1 MPRSLVSRFF
11 ATKKIGIKNRL
22 VNKMA
27 TEAKSVCEGR
37 GASGVPAVSPPNAG
51 GRREVIAV
59 RSLAKGYGK
68 VPVLQGL
75 SLTVGQGELYAL
87 MGPNGSG
94 KTTLNSILAS
104 VRAQDGG
111 EALVM
116 GRKPGEAKRE
126 VAYLP
131 QDNFSIG
138 SLTGRE
144 NLMYFAGLLG
154 YPKGEAK
161 ALVAGILAKLGLE
174 AVADRRVS
182 TYSGGMRKKLELG
195 TALFPCTRVML
206 LDEPTTGLDPG
217 ARRSF
222 LGLLRG
228 LTEGGMAVL
237 LTTHIGADAECA
249 DRVGLISNGKIV
261 AEGPPGE
268 LKEKSGVETVVHV
281 QTAVENSRVASAIA
295 AFDGGQ
301 LMASES
307 GYRISV
313 DNPEEVLPAM
323 IRKLDSMGVRLVHIG
338 ASMPTLEDV
347 FFRLTDRSVS
357 GGDAQ

>member
-1 MPRSLVSRFF
+1 M
-11 ATKKIGIKNRL
+11 NWL
-22 VNKMA
+22 VNEMA
-27 TEAKSVCEGR
+27 ILAKSVCEG
-37 GASGVPAVSPPNAG
+37 SGVSLAAG
-51 GRREVIAV
+51 IPSNSAGRREVIAV
-59 RSLAKGYGK
+59 RGLAKSYGK
-68 VPVLQGL
+68 VRVLQGL
-75 SLTVGQGELYAL
+75 SLAVREGELYAL

-104 VRAQDGG
+104 VRAQDAGDVQV
-111 EALVM
+111 L

-131 QDNFSIG
+131 QDNFSIAA
-138 SLTGRE
+138 LTGRE

-154 YPKGEAK
+154 YPKGEARQ
-161 ALVAGILAKLGLE
+161 LVAEIVRRLGLE
-174 AVADRRVS
+174 GAADRKVG

-206 LDEPTTGLDPG
+206 LDEPTTGLDPA

-222 LGLLRG
+222 LGLLRE
-228 LTEGGMAVL
+228 LTEGGMTVL

-249 DRVGLISNGKIV
+249 DRVGLISGGRLV

-268 LKEKSGVETVVHV
+268 LKEHSGVETVVHV
-281 QTAVENSRVASAIA
+281 QTAVENSLVADAVAS
-295 AFDGGQ
+295 FDGGQ

-323 IRKLDSMGVRLVHIG
+323 IRKLDGMGVRLVSIG

-347 FFRLTDRSVS
+347 FFRLTDRQVS

>member
-1 MPRSLVSRFF
+1 
-11 ATKKIGIKNRL
+11 
-22 VNKMA
+22 MA
-27 TEAKSVCEGR
+27 TMAETMSEGR
-37 GASGVPAVSPPNAG
+37 GASLPALSPSNSAG
-51 GRREVIAV
+51 REAISV
-59 RSLAKGYGK
+59 RDLAKSYGG
-68 VPVLQGL
+68 VQVLKGL
-75 SLTVGQGELYAL
+75 SLSVREGEVYAL

-104 VRAQDGG
+104 VRVQDAG
-111 EALVM
+111 EVRVL
-116 GRKPGEAKRE
+116 GKKPAEAKGG

-131 QDNFSIG
+131 QDNFSMA

-154 YPKGEAK
+154 YSGAEAK
-161 ALVAGILAKLGLE
+161 RLVAGILGKVGL
-174 AVADRRVS
+174 ADVADRRVG

-206 LDEPTTGLDPG
+206 LDEPTTGLDPA
-217 ARRSF
+217 ARRS
-222 LGLLRG
+222 LMGLLKG
-228 LTEGGMAVL
+228 LAEGGMAVL

-249 DRVGLISNGKIV
+249 DRVGLISNGRII

-268 LKEKSGVETVVHV
+268 LKERSGVETVVHV
-281 QTAVENSRVASAIA
+281 QTSIENERIAEAVAS
-295 AFDGGQ
+295 FDGGQ

-307 GYRISV
+307 GYRIAV

-323 IRKLDSMGVRLVHIG
+323 IRRLDSMGVRLVSIG

-347 FFRLTDRSVS
+347 FFALTDRQVS
-357 GGDAQ
+357 GRGN

>member
-1 MPRSLVSRFF
+1 MVM
-11 ATKKIGIKNRL
+11 AAEKI
-22 VNKMA
+22 
-27 TEAKSVCEGR
+27 CEGGGSL
-37 GASGVPAVSPPNAG
+37 GALAGVPSDAN

-59 RSLAKGYGK
+59 RSLAKGYGR
-68 VPVLQGL
+68 VRVLQGL
-75 SLTVGQGELYAL
+75 SLAVREGELYAL

-104 VRAQDGG
+104 VRAQ
-111 EALVM
+111 EAGDVRVL
-116 GRKPGEAKRE
+116 GKKPGEAKRE

-161 ALVAGILAKLGLE
+161 RLVGGILAKLGLG

-195 TALFPCTRVML
+195 SALFPCTRVML
-206 LDEPTTGLDPG
+206 LDEPTTGLDPA

-222 LGLLRG
+222 LGLLRE
-228 LTEGGMAVL
+228 LTGQGMAVL

-249 DRVGLISNGKIV
+249 DCVGLIHGGRIV
-261 AEGPPGE
+261 AEGPPAE

-281 QTAVENSRVASAIA
+281 QTAVENSLVAAAVAS
-295 AFDGGQ
+295 FDGGQ

-347 FFRLTDRSVS
+347 FFRLTDSQVS